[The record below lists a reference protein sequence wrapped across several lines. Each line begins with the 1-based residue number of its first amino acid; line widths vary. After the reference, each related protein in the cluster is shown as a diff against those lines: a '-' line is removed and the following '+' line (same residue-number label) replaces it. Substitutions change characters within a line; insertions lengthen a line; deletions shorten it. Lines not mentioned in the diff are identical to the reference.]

1 MRVERDGVRLV
12 GVQHHHAHLAA
23 CLAEHGETRSAVGA
37 IFDGTGYG
45 EDGTVWG
52 GELLFGDLEGFE
64 RAGLLFPVRMPGGE
78 AAIRQP
84 WRMACAWLAA
94 AFDGPRRPSRQLARQ
109 VDQRSWAQVSR
120 LATSGLSSPLTT
132 SVGRLFDAVAA
143 LCGLRA
149 KVNYE
154 GQAAV
159 ELEAAC
165 DPGERRAYE
174 LPLLDDRGPLV
185 IDARPT
191 VRAVVDDLE
200 AGVEV
205 GTIAARFHNA
215 LAEATARACVLAAER
230 RRTDL
235 VVLSGGVFQNRRL
248 VGQTASLLTDAGLR
262 VLTPERLP
270 PNDGGIAYGQ
280 LAVAA
285 ARLASEK
292 ERSVVRA

>member
-1 MRVERDGVRLV
+1 VRLI

-23 CLAEHGETRSAVGA
+23 CLAEHGEAGPAVGA

-52 GELLFGDLEGFE
+52 GELLFGDLTAFE
-64 RAGLLFPVRMPGGE
+64 RAGMLFPVRMPGAE

-84 WRMACAWLAA
+84 WRMACTWLAA
-94 AFDGPRRPSRQLARQ
+94 SFDEPPRAPRQLARQ
-109 VDQRSWAQVSR
+109 VEQGSWDEVAK
-120 LATSGLSSPLTT
+120 LAASGLNSPLTT
-132 SVGRLFDAVAA
+132 SAGRLFDAVAA

-149 KVNYE
+149 EVNYE

-165 DPGERRAYE
+165 DPGEPRDYP
-174 LPLLDDRGPLV
+174 LPLLDEDDPLV
-185 IDARPT
+185 MDARPLI
-191 VRAVVDDLE
+191 RAVAADLAEGVD
-200 AGVEV
+200 V

-215 LAEATARACVLAAER
+215 LAAATAGACALAAER
-230 RRTDL
+230 RGTDT

-248 VGQTASLLTDAGLR
+248 LGQTALLLADGGLR

-285 ARLASEK
+285 ARLAAE
-292 ERSVVRA
+292 EGRAGV